1 VTLFVLGEF
10 DSSTLIYEEN
20 LGGGIWIGNFLRVW
34 SGSHVEVL
42 RRGDNLCFFCAIGGT
57 NVFLLCNWGQLVL
70 LLCNWGNFKCSLG
83 GFCGALTHYGVI

>member
-20 LGGGIWIGNFLRVW
+20 WVGGIWIGNFLRVC

-42 RRGDNLCFFCAIGGT
+42 RRGDNLCSFCAIGEILSALW
-57 NVFLLCNWGQLVL
+57 V
-70 LLCNWGNFKCSLG
+70 
-83 GFCGALTHYGVI
+83 GFVGP